1 MTDDDLESI
10 ITGFFVARREHGT
23 SLSSVD
29 TNYLLTLSRQKVPA
43 HIIVQGIEDA
53 FRAKREP
60 PTCLAECKRWI
71 TAAIKA
77 HKSTPAPPS
86 TLPAPAAAPPTA
98 PVLSFEQ
105 RIIERIR
112 HRGAHT
118 SDGMVERPVIVAA
131 CNALIHDIEDAM
143 SEHGGALPAY
153 MLPMLDDALLAH
165 IEQFQPGTF
174 AALDGDI
181 DSIQRGAWTHQQ
193 RQLALAHCGLT
204 SILDS

>member
-43 HIIVQGIEDA
+43 HVIVQGIEDA

-77 HKSTPAPPS
+77 HKSNPAPPS
-86 TLPAPAAAPPTA
+86 APASTAAATTAAPA
-98 PVLSFEQ
+98 RSFEQ
-105 RIIERIR
+105 RIIDRIR
-112 HRGAHT
+112 HRGAT
-118 SDGMVERPVIVAA
+118 ADIRAVERPALIAA
-131 CNALIHDIEDAM
+131 CEALIQDIHDAAAEAN
-143 SEHGGALPAY
+143 GTLPPDL
-153 MLPMLDDALLAH
+153 LPLLDDALLAH
-165 IEQFQPGTF
+165 IERLRPGTF
-174 AALDGDI
+174 APLGGDL
-181 DSIQRGAWTHQQ
+181 DSIQRGDWNSTQ
-193 RQLALAHCGLT
+193 RELALAHCGLQ
-204 SILDS
+204 SILTA